1 MASAMK
7 FLYYNQPK
15 KPLVRT
21 MTTSQSSHL
30 EDFKVRFRRSGSL
43 GIPFVPEEDMKVLK
57 RELVI
62 EEVDEGVALLTTIV
76 KTVRAKGGIAET
88 IEALPKMI
96 VIKHLETRDSKES
109 SSQMDLLIEME
120 LHGGLTNQEALDEM
134 KKNGLEVQQVS
145 STIAPSVQPKFIE
158 PGTNEE
164 ETNTWSLIYRTL
176 RELHLKYACQEFL
189 DNFEELERHCGYSE
203 SNIPQLEDISRF
215 LKAKTGFRVRPVAG
229 YLSARDFLAGL
240 AFRVFFC
247 TQYVRHS
254 ANPFYTPEPDTVHE
268 LMGHMALFADPDFA
282 QFSQEIGLASLGASE
297 DDLSKLATLYF
308 FSIEFG
314 LSCDSHA
321 DRLDSRLKYKVYGAG
336 LLSSAEELRHAI
348 EGSPSIYRF
357 DPDRVVEQECLITTF
372 QSAYFYTRNFEEAQS
387 KLRMFTSSMKR
398 PFVVRYDAYTECI
411 QVLNNKQNLFLAINS
426 LRSDINLLAG
436 ALHYVL

>member
-1 MASAMK
+1 SIAETLESSEEIMASAMK

-158 PGTNEE
+158 PGTNDAI
-164 ETNTWSLIYRTL
+164 TGAPWFPKSIYDL
-176 RELHLKYACQEFL
+176 
-189 DNFEELERHCGYSE
+189 
-203 SNIPQLEDISRF
+203 DIS
-215 LKAKTGFRVRPVAG
+215 AK
-229 YLSARDFLAGL
+229 
-240 AFRVFFC
+240 
-247 TQYVRHS
+247 
-254 ANPFYTPEPDTVHE
+254 
-268 LMGHMALFADPDFA
+268 
-282 QFSQEIGLASLGASE
+282 
-297 DDLSKLATLYF
+297 
-308 FSIEFG
+308 
-314 LSCDSHA
+314 
-321 DRLDSRLKYKVYGAG
+321 KVIMYGAG
-336 LLSSAEELRHAI
+336 LDADHPGFKDEV
-348 EGSPSIYRF
+348 YRKRRMMF
-357 DPDRVVEQECLITTF
+357 
-372 QSAYFYTRNFEEAQS
+372 AQ
-387 KLRMFTSSMKR
+387 
-398 PFVVRYDAYTECI
+398 VA
-411 QVLNNKQNLFLAINS
+411 LNYK
-426 LRSDINLLAG
+426 
-436 ALHYVL
+436 